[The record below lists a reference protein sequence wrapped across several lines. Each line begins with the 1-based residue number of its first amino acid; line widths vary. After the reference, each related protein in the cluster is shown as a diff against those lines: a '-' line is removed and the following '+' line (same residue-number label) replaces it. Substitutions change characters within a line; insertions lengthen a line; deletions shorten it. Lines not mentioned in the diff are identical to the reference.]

1 AQLAS
6 ISQALAS
13 TLDFEATTTRVLELA
28 AAHLGSE
35 AALYLDQGG
44 KLSAMGRAWR
54 DQEKG
59 VVLGPA
65 DPDLMIGDE
74 PGERIARRAM
84 REGERPGVNS
94 AADLLV
100 LPLSLAG
107 RTQGVLIVSE
117 VDPLLAARSG
127 DKVSFPREVARR
139 MARSLE
145 NARAYRDR
153 DHVARTL
160 QNSLLPPTLPQVPN
174 LDIAAVFKPALS
186 AYEIGGD
193 FYDVFQT
200 PEGRWAAVI
209 GDVCG
214 KGIEAAA
221 LTSLARYTLRAA
233 FRTDS
238 PSDVLRTLNE
248 ALLQQQLDGKFCTVC
263 IVLVDP
269 GPTGSDVIV
278 SSAGH
283 PLPQLVRPDGSTRS
297 VGDHGTLLG
306 VTEAVRLTD
315 VHARLAPD
323 ETLVLYTDGLLTR
336 ARQHL
341 DEADQLREVF
351 EPGNNGHAADG
362 VKERVERYVDELTGD
377 QQDDDVAVLLLT
389 ARGD

>member
-1 AQLAS
+1 
-6 ISQALAS
+6 
-13 TLDFEATTTRVLELA
+13 
-28 AAHLGSE
+28 
-35 AALYLDQGG
+35 
-44 KLSAMGRAWR
+44 
-54 DQEKG
+54 
-59 VVLGPA
+59 
-65 DPDLMIGDE
+65 
-74 PGERIARRAM
+74 
-84 REGERPGVNS
+84 
-94 AADLLV
+94 
-100 LPLSLAG
+100 
-107 RTQGVLIVSE
+107 
-117 VDPLLAARSG
+117 
-127 DKVSFPREVARR
+127 

-174 LDIAAVFKPALS
+174 LEIAALFRPALS
-186 AYEIGGD
+186 VYEIGGD

-238 PSDVLRTLNE
+238 PSDVLRALNE
-248 ALLQQQLDGKFCTVC
+248 ALLHQQLDGKFCTVC
-263 IVLVDP
+263 IALVDP
-269 GPTGSDVIV
+269 GPSGSDVIV

-306 VTEAVRLTD
+306 VTEDVRLTD
-315 VHARLAPD
+315 VRARLAPGD
-323 ETLVLYTDGLLTR
+323 TLVLYTDGLLAR
-336 ARQHL
+336 SRQHL

-351 EPGNNGHAADG
+351 QLESDG
-362 VKERVERYVDELTGD
+362 RAGDTVKQRVERYVDELTGD

-389 ARGD
+389 ARSGV

>member
-1 AQLAS
+1 
-6 ISQALAS
+6 
-13 TLDFEATTTRVLELA
+13 LELA
-28 AAHLGSE
+28 AAHLGSG
-35 AALYLDQGG
+35 AALYLVEGG
-44 KLSAMGRAWR
+44 KLSAVGRAWR

-59 VVLGPA
+59 VVLGAA
-65 DPDLMIGDE
+65 DPDLLIGDE
-74 PGERIARRAM
+74 PGERIAKRAM
-84 REGERPGVNS
+84 HEGERRGLDG
-94 AADLLV
+94 AANVLV

-127 DKVSFPREVARR
+127 GRVSFPREVARR

-186 AYEIGGD
+186 AYDIGGD

-233 FRTDS
+233 FRRDS

-248 ALLQQQLDGKFCTVC
+248 ALLQQELDGKFCTVC
-263 IVLVDP
+263 LVLVEP
-269 GPTGSDVIV
+269 SPTGSDVIV

-283 PLPQLVRPDGSTRS
+283 PLPQLVRPDGSARS
-297 VGDHGTLLG
+297 VGEHGTLLG
-306 VTEAVRLTD
+306 VTEDVRLSD

-323 ETLVLYTDGLLTR
+323 ETLVLYTDGLLPR

-351 EPGNNGHAADG
+351 EPGNGGDGGDG
-362 VKERVERYVDELTGD
+362 VKERVERYVEELTGD

-389 ARGD
+389 ARSGG